1 MWTHG
6 GRSQHTDH
14 RITQSS
20 HCLAKSNSLRTIVFK
35 RIPHQVIPTPRLC
48 CRPHPGSATALIQS
62 VLVGT
67 DAAWPPSVL
76 LTGAAAMAGGLARKF
91 EGETFVRSTV
101 PLTITHCLFSLAGR
115 APA

>member
-48 CRPHPGSATALIQS
+48 CRPPPGPPTGLIRS

-67 DAAWPPSVL
+67 DGTWPFSAAGRGRVHGWWLSWQS
-76 LTGAAAMAGGLARKF
+76 AGGTSAVYTAL
-91 EGETFVRSTV
+91 
-101 PLTITHCLFSLAGR
+101 LTITQCLFSLAGR
-115 APA
+115 AAA